1 MSIARIDATRVP
13 PHWRPADLVCLR
25 YEMQLGSGT
34 LIEVRRPTPHRRAAA
49 SVEAGVLRIV
59 VALAQAM
66 VVTIGIGAA
75 FGVAAAIAAT
85 IAGWFAFEIGH
96 MQF

>member
-1 MSIARIDATRVP
+1 
-13 PHWRPADLVCLR
+13 
-25 YEMQLGSGT
+25 
-34 LIEVRRPTPHRRAAA
+34 
-49 SVEAGVLRIV
+49 
-59 VALAQAM
+59 M